1 MQKPSESVFQTA
13 FYVTNPTVV
22 SDGRQLSGR
31 VTKEK
36 TEWLRYHTAY
46 SLVEPLWVTKEK
58 TEWLRYR
65 SVCDVLY
72 KHFGREPISSSSS
85 L

>member
-22 SDGRQLSGR
+22 SDGRQLRGR
-31 VTKEK
+31 
-36 TEWLRYHTAY
+36 
-46 SLVEPLWVTKEK
+46 VTKEK